1 MRRLLCALDP
11 VMAAVSPHAFHVSER
26 LQQLAE
32 PKKVKD
38 VWNYSSRLVWGNQ
51 ETIWPLPRRAVTG
64 LPPARI
70 LDLAK
75 PKKNF
80 AQKPQPRPSI
90 VLSYEIWEHPMNTHD
105 SMPSERILHLSE
117 PKQCSPVYLEQR
129 PRSSPLW
136 HINPPALSCTPS
148 QRILNLSQPRTLSPS
163 FILPKEV
170 ETPVSHAAR
179 TASASPRMHH
189 LSQPIVKKIIPHYEN
204 RFVESPIRK
213 VSPAALQA
221 IASPR
226 LAELS
231 RPRALPAE
239 SCPDRSAE
247 WPVSRAAM
255 KVMASPRIGELAQR
269 PARAST
275 NFVQFNPEAFT
286 VKETAINARCT
297 DRLRKLA
304 EPIMR

>member
-1 MRRLLCALDP
+1 MGGVRAEPSPSARAVWLPGRPKAAAAAPRRAQ
-11 VMAAVSPHAFHVSER
+11 ARAFRADGKAQLVDASSSLRFGSGDGRR

-163 FILPKEV
+163 FILPKEGLDQLCTIQPRSLYG
-170 ETPVSHAAR
+170 EGDGNKR
-179 TASASPRMHH
+179 TLH
-189 LSQPIVKKIIPHYEN
+189 
-204 RFVESPIRK
+204 
-213 VSPAALQA
+213 
-221 IASPR
+221 
-226 LAELS
+226 
-231 RPRALPAE
+231 
-239 SCPDRSAE
+239 RSAQKA
-247 WPVSRAAM
+247 SRTNYAL
-255 KVMASPRIGELAQR
+255 SP
-269 PARAST
+269 
-275 NFVQFNPEAFT
+275 FT
-286 VKETAINARCT
+286 GGV
-297 DRLRKLA
+297 
-304 EPIMR
+304 